1 MKKLNPNIEFE
12 KYFIKLENYIMKNID
27 FKLVEKNF
35 FTKRFVQQIW
45 ENSDYLRYSPYL
57 DLNSLNKSNELSN
70 DPRYLNIMPGNIR
83 RSDGRFFIGFYSFLK
98 TFLIYLANLVYFT
111 IVIIISFFYI
121 KKKIVYNVLFYSFRR
136 TRLKSLVNDLFD
148 FLSNFVD
155 VNPEKKKTKFIV
167 NNKNDF
173 DTNFI
178 YAKNQLLLITFKS
191 LPHKNFFSLFLN
203 FIITNSYFIIKLLKN
218 PEIVILYKDILNIS
232 IANELNKA
240 KLINSVIFTTS
251 YYSNQPMWSNIRN
264 KNFKSIY
271 FWDSPSIFY
280 HLKYKDYQESKPF
293 QLKYIE
299 VDTHYVFSKYQEKIA
314 KDFFKKTSIN
324 LLENFYRKKKII
336 NKNPNFKVIT
346 AFPVNLSTYDCK
358 KVFGDQSIN
367 YHNTKNLESFL
378 LHIVEV
384 IEELNKSNLFKIKL
398 LIKCKNK
405 NNFYNKFLTKI
416 KQDYS
421 FVKVVNEQIEINTL
435 LSYSDMILS
444 MPLTSPTI
452 INSILY
458 KKSSL
463 FYDPTFSLSDNLN
476 IPNITFIR
484 DKLTL
489 KKFIENNLKKLN
501 I

>member
-324 LLENFYRKKKII
+324 LLENFYRKKK
-336 NKNPNFKVIT
+336 N
-346 AFPVNLSTYDCK
+346 
-358 KVFGDQSIN
+358 
-367 YHNTKNLESFL
+367 H
-378 LHIVEV
+378 
-384 IEELNKSNLFKIKL
+384 
-398 LIKCKNK
+398 
-405 NNFYNKFLTKI
+405 
-416 KQDYS
+416 
-421 FVKVVNEQIEINTL
+421 
-435 LSYSDMILS
+435 
-444 MPLTSPTI
+444 
-452 INSILY
+452 
-458 KKSSL
+458 
-463 FYDPTFSLSDNLN
+463 
-476 IPNITFIR
+476 
-484 DKLTL
+484 
-489 KKFIENNLKKLN
+489 
-501 I
+501 